1 MNQHTLNFLNLLTKH
16 SVWFSWSTG
25 PFSTDDPTVGVVVLR
40 NPFFTLVPFRLINT
54 EKVSLSCGVSVELLT
69 CILWGFLIV
78 PCPVACLGKVDDR
91 SASGGRMGCVLQC
104 AFVPL
109 LFMPPSSV
117 LSTLPGSAAF
127 TDQECHPAFSRGG
140 ADKPS
145 NGGEGVYWC
154 VVSDQAAVRKYP

>member
-1 MNQHTLNFLNLLTKH
+1 MNQHALNFLWVSGNGSRHRLNLLTKH

-91 SASGGRMGCVLQC
+91 SASGGRMGCVSSACFCPFTFYATVLCAVHSARQCGLHGPRVPSCLLQ
-104 AFVPL
+104 
-109 LFMPPSSV
+109 
-117 LSTLPGSAAF
+117 GR
-127 TDQECHPAFSRGG
+127 SR
-140 ADKPS
+140 
-145 NGGEGVYWC
+145 
-154 VVSDQAAVRKYP
+154 QAK